1 MPFPRC
7 LYALL
12 PRCLCFKHSRLPFHD
27 SEVAHAR
34 AIADCRFTFLRPSI
48 AKFSIDPDMSHT
60 STITETQEIILDN
73 LDHTL
78 FSWSKQKGI
87 APIAVKYAKGV
98 YLYDYDGKR
107 YLDFSSGLMNVN
119 IGHGNQRITQAV
131 MEQMQQVS
139 YVTPSCVTKVRGDLG
154 KKLASVTPAGLNKT
168 LFTVC
173 GASAIENAIKLAR
186 LYTGRHKI
194 IARYRAFHGASYG
207 AMTAGGDPRKLASDS
222 QQVPNVVHVE
232 DPYCYRCP
240 WGKEITSCSRECVSH
255 IERVIEFEGP
265 GNIAAII
272 MEGES
277 GTSGCIKYPPDY
289 LQKVRALCDKYNILL
304 IADEVMSGFGR
315 TGKWFGVDY
324 HCVVPDIIA
333 TAKGLTA
340 GYLPLGALI
349 VSDAIAEHFNDRML
363 WLGLTY
369 SAHPVSCAAALET
382 LKIYED
388 ENLLENAANMGHY
401 IDEQVEQL
409 KLKHPSIGD
418 FRNTGLLGCIEL
430 VKNRTTKEPMAPY
443 NAKPDE
449 MVIMNKVAAKLKELG
464 LYTFVRWNYIFLAP
478 PLSITKEEV
487 DEGLAMISEAITI
500 ADEFISPSTI

>member
-1 MPFPRC
+1 ME
-7 LYALL
+7 L
-12 PRCLCFKHSRLPFHD
+12 K
-27 SEVAHAR
+27 
-34 AIADCRFTFLRPSI
+34 
-48 AKFSIDPDMSHT
+48 
-60 STITETQEIILDN
+60 TITESEQIVQEN
-73 LDHTL
+73 LAYTL

-87 APIAVKYAKGV
+87 NPPAIKRAEGV

-119 IGHGNQRITQAV
+119 IGHGHPRVTDAV
-131 MEQMQQVS
+131 ARQMQEVS
-139 YVTPSCVTKVRGDLG
+139 YVTPSCATKVRGELG
-154 KKLASVTPAGLNKT
+154 KKLAEIAPGNLTKT

-173 GASAIENAIKLAR
+173 GASAIDNAIKLAR

-207 AMTAGGDPRKLASDS
+207 AMSAGGDPRKLPADA
-222 QQVPNVVHVE
+222 QQVPNIVHVE

-240 WGKEITSCSRECVSH
+240 WGKEITSCYRECVSH

-265 GNIAAII
+265 ENIAAII

-289 LQKVRALCDKYNILL
+289 WRKLRALCDKYKILL

-315 TGKWFGVDY
+315 TGKWFGVDV
-324 HCVVPDIIA
+324 HGVVPDMIA
-333 TAKGLTA
+333 TAKGITS

-349 VSDAIAEHFNDRML
+349 VSDGIAAHFDDKVL

-369 SAHPVSCAAALET
+369 SAHPVSCAAALEV

-388 ENLLENAANMGHY
+388 EDLLANARNMGEY
-401 IDEQVEQL
+401 IEQQVRVLQE
-409 KLKHPSIGD
+409 KHPSIGD

-430 VKNRTTKEPMAPY
+430 VRDRVTRAPMAPY
-443 NAKPDE
+443 NAKPEE
-449 MVIMNKVAAKLKELG
+449 MAVMNKVAARLKERG
-464 LYTFVRWNYIFLAP
+464 MYTFVRWNYIFIAP
-478 PLSITKEEV
+478 PLSITTQQI
-487 DEGLAMISEAITI
+487 DEGLAILSDAISI
-500 ADEFISPSTI
+500 ADAYVLHSVNSTNGSKLPLI